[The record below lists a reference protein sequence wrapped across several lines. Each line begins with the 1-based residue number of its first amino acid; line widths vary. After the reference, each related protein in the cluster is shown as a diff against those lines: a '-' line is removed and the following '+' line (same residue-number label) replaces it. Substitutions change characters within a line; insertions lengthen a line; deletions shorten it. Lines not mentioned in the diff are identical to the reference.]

1 MRLWVVQTVARLR
14 ALRPSRVLEIGC
26 GTGLVLTRLAPS
38 CTSYMGVD
46 FSAAVLAQVGE
57 YLARREDLRHVG
69 LRQGMAHDLSFVSD
83 DSVDLVILNSVVQY
97 FPDIDYLLEVLSQ
110 AVRVTGPGGHIF
122 VGDVRSLPLLEAYNT
137 SGQEH

>member
-1 MRLWVVQTVARLR
+1 MYIWVEETVAHLR

-46 FSAAVLAQVGE
+46 FSSAVLEQVSE
-57 YLARREDLRHVG
+57 YLAQREDLRHVV
-69 LRQGMAHDLSFVSD
+69 LRQAMAHELSFIGD

-97 FPDIDYLLEVLSQ
+97 FPDIDYLVEVLSE
-110 AVRVTGPGGHIF
+110 AVRVTRPGGHIF
-122 VGDVRSLPLLEAYNT
+122 VGDVRSLPLLEAYHT
-137 SGQEH
+137 SVQ